1 MKRMR
6 AASMGKEGWVLALM
20 GVVDGMV
27 GWDERYAAS
36 WWEKEESITLP
47 VRVEPRMQPAPVGVG
62 C

>member
-1 MKRMR
+1 
-6 AASMGKEGWVLALM
+6 LALM

-36 WWEKEESITLP
+36 WWEKEESISLP